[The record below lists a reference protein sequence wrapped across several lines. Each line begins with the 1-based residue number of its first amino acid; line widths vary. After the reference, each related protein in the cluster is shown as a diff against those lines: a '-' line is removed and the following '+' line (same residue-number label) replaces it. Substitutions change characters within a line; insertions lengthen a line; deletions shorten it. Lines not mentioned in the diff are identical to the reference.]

1 MRFLLMMLA
10 TATSGLGCER
20 DPALSNTTNH
30 LAPAPATAI
39 TAPGSKNVRTSIP
52 ESAVISAASTRIAPN
67 QNAPSPNA
75 LTAAAVTSDTI
86 APGAI
91 IGVAVARDA
100 VTAGGVAPSRAISGE
115 MPAPSANGAQPKPTS
130 GFSSGATD
138 PSAPSDGDGE
148 PMDDVDDEVVPA
160 TDKSG
165 VDNVETEDGP
175 PGPVDEDSEG
185 ADIDLRE

>member
-10 TATSGLGCER
+10 TAASGLGCER

-39 TAPGSKNVRTSIP
+39 IAPGSKNVRTSNP
-52 ESAVISAASTRIAPN
+52 ESAVISAPTTRNAPN
-67 QNAPSPNA
+67 PNA
-75 LTAAAVTSDTI
+75 LTADAVASNTI

-115 MPAPSANGAQPKPTS
+115 MPAPSADGAQAEPP
-130 GFSSGATD
+130 SGATD